1 MKQQLEVVA
10 NEGEREREREREV
23 LGLFMK
29 INKWGA
35 SAVRFREP
43 VLTSHQCI
51 NYCLFAYY

>member
-10 NEGEREREREREV
+10 NEREREREREV
-23 LGLFMK
+23 LGLFVK
-29 INKWGA
+29 INELGA